1 MCDRQGL
8 ISVGLVPGGILGLK
22 KEKDAGCHIGGTLGS
37 LSAGGHVG
45 TALTLE
51 GLALCGPRRR
61 TIWSESVH
69 LGIPELEGSLSQR
82 VADSLLL

>member
-1 MCDRQGL
+1 M
-8 ISVGLVPGGILGLK
+8 K

-51 GLALCGPRRR
+51 GLAPLRAQK
-61 TIWSESVH
+61 EDH
-69 LGIPELEGSLSQR
+69 LE
-82 VADSLLL
+82 